1 MCSSDLLVRRQMV
14 YAGMSLGC
22 YDRDPSTVSSD
33 SLFASLV
40 KRYQPYPFVEGTHFQ
55 CAFTHLESYSA
66 IYYTYM
72 WSSVIAKDLFS
83 KFDRAHLLAPGVA
96 AEYRNKV
103 LAAGGS
109 KPAAAMIRDFL
120 GRDFNEVAWKKW
132 LDSDEE

>member
-1 MCSSDLLVRRQMV
+1 M
-14 YAGMSLGC
+14 
-22 YDRDPSTVSSD
+22 
-33 SLFASLV
+33 
-40 KRYQPYPFVEGTHFQ
+40 
-55 CAFTHLESYSA
+55 
-66 IYYTYM
+66 
-72 WSSVIAKDLFS
+72 IAKDLFS

-109 KPAAAMIRDFL
+109 EPAAAMIRDFL